1 MGFAVKR
8 FVCWGFTA
16 LFFSCSL
23 TYLVVG
29 HNIYKVLRYTKFKRK
44 SKKMAG
50 PSEREYRE
58 KLNKITENLNK
69 RANNIR
75 KDFEKL
81 EKMKVNAMKKTE
93 EVRISIDRDIDKVEK
108 DIIKSKDLAP
118 ESKQRLHS
126 EIQLL
131 KNRTKEKYSQ
141 LRTRISE
148 TMIPTVTQQVNY

>member
-1 MGFAVKR
+1 
-8 FVCWGFTA
+8 
-16 LFFSCSL
+16 
-23 TYLVVG
+23 
-29 HNIYKVLRYTKFKRK
+29 
-44 SKKMAG
+44 MAG

-131 KNRTKEKYSQ
+131 KNRTKEEYSQ

>member
-1 MGFAVKR
+1 
-8 FVCWGFTA
+8 
-16 LFFSCSL
+16 
-23 TYLVVG
+23 
-29 HNIYKVLRYTKFKRK
+29 
-44 SKKMAG
+44 MAG

-69 RANNIR
+69 RAKNIR

-93 EVRISIDRDIDKVEK
+93 EVRISTDQDIDKIEK
-108 DIIKSKDLAP
+108 DVIKSKDLAP

-148 TMIPTVTQQVNY
+148 TMIPQVAQQVNY

>member
-1 MGFAVKR
+1 
-8 FVCWGFTA
+8 
-16 LFFSCSL
+16 
-23 TYLVVG
+23 
-29 HNIYKVLRYTKFKRK
+29 
-44 SKKMAG
+44 MAG

-69 RANNIR
+69 RAKNIR

-93 EVRISIDRDIDKVEK
+93 EVRISTDQDIDKIEK
-108 DIIKSKDLAP
+108 DVIKSKDLAP

-131 KNRTKEKYSQ
+131 KNRTKERYSQ
-141 LRTRISE
+141 LRARISE
-148 TMIPTVTQQVNY
+148 TMIPTVAQQVNY